1 MPANVDPVDAA
12 VFLIAA
18 FALAGACQTI
28 WLSAPI
34 SRRFSRPIDGG
45 RALRGRRLFGDN
57 KTIRGFV
64 VMVPAT
70 AAAFAILA
78 STWPANGNGLWS
90 LTPAEYAV
98 LGGWAGIGFMAGEL
112 PNSFLKRQLDVEPGT
127 PARGPWLRPCFAVL
141 DRCDSVG
148 GAMLALAIAVPVPFL
163 TWLVVA
169 AGGPALHLLFSAAI
183 FYLGG
188 KARLA

>member
-1 MPANVDPVDAA
+1 MPAVVDPVGAA

-28 WLSAPI
+28 WLSARL
-34 SRRFSRPIDGG
+34 SRRLSRPIDGG
-45 RALRGRRLFGDN
+45 RTLRGRRLFGDN
-57 KTIRGFV
+57 KTARGFV

-70 AAAFAILA
+70 AVSFALLAAA
-78 STWPANGNGLWS
+78 WPAGAHGLWP
-90 LTPAEYAV
+90 LTVAEYAL
-98 LGGWAGIGFMAGEL
+98 LGGWAGLGFMAGEL
-112 PNSFLKRQLDVEPGT
+112 PNSFLKRQLDVAPGAS
-127 PARGPWLRPCFAVL
+127 ARGPFLGPFFAVV
-141 DRCDSVG
+141 DRLDSVA
-148 GAMLALAIAVPVPFL
+148 GAMLALAMAVPVPPA

-169 AGGPALHLLFSAAI
+169 GGGPALHFLFSAAM